1 MASGVTNTAAQFY
14 IAGDWGTSSLRLWLV
29 DSRSG
34 QVAASLQGEG
44 ISRIPKGQAGA
55 TFMQLAG
62 PWIEKYQPQ
71 QALLCGM
78 VGSNIGWLD
87 SGYQACPMTLLA
99 KAQPLVPVTDP
110 GLPAHLQ
117 ISIVPGLRC
126 LRDGDVPDVMRGEE
140 TQLIG
145 ALTTTATLCQGPQL
159 LCLPGTHNKWVHLQ
173 DGVVSS
179 FMTSLSGELYDLLAS
194 HSVLLRGSPADAAFD
209 IAAFTAGVSRSQQG
223 LDLLHLLFETRSRQ
237 IMGNLAPAAAASFL
251 SGLIIGSDMAGAMGP
266 YNNSPATL
274 PAITVIASSKLSE
287 LYCLAGQQLGFV
299 CNALDGS
306 NLSLAGLHYLYQH
319 SSRKHPTDL

>member
-1 MASGVTNTAAQFY
+1 MASGVTNTPAQFY

-34 QVAASLQGEG
+34 KVEASLQGEG
-44 ISRIPKGQAGA
+44 ISRIPAGQAGA

-62 PWIEKYQPQ
+62 PWIKKHQPQ
-71 QALLCGM
+71 QVLLCGM
-78 VGSNIGWLD
+78 VGSNIGWID
-87 SGYQACPMTLLA
+87 SGYQACPIALLA
-99 KAQPLVPVTDP
+99 KAQPLMPVTDP
-110 GLPAHLQ
+110 SLPAHLQ

-126 LRDGDVPDVMRGEE
+126 QRDGDVPDVMRGEE

-145 ALTTTATLCQGPQL
+145 ALATTAALCQGPQL

-173 DGVVSS
+173 DGVLSS

-209 IAAFTAGVSRSQQG
+209 IGAFTAGVSRSQQG

-237 IMGNLAPAAAASFL
+237 IMGNLAPAAAGSFL
-251 SGLIIGSDMAGAMGP
+251 SGLIIGNDMAGAMRP
-266 YNNSPATL
+266 YKDSPATM
-274 PAITVIASSKLSE
+274 PAITVIASTKLSE
-287 LYCLAGQQLGFV
+287 LYCLAGQQQGFA

-306 NLSLAGLHYLYQH
+306 NLALAGLHYLHQH
-319 SSRKHPTDL
+319 SAPTNQNNL